1 MLKRTSY
8 SIDFKY
14 FNKLTINYKEILP
27 LFPKFVYGECVYKIP
42 QISKLLHI
50 EIIKCILHI
59 KKVLKHK
66 LQLILLTFGHLYP
79 LTNRYY
85 GSTGVWVRFFLCS
98 GIIFIK
104 LIRIRFNIMNKDSL
118 IKTASVIFIITA
130 FIFFLIV
137 AKNILIPLAFGGL
150 LAYLMYPI
158 VRRLERIGIHRS
170 FSILIVIIFTLA
182 VVAAV
187 GFFFAVQISNIQI
200 DLNEIKT
207 KLVEQTGSPEEKI
220 ENKFGVNMRTMD
232 YYIDSMF
239 NSLFSGSDG
248 QTTVFSSTTTTIFQI
263 GILPVFIFFL
273 LFYRT
278 KTAYFIF
285 RVVGRRRKKK
295 TVKILREIK
304 MVTTKYLGG
313 LIGVVI
319 ILAVLNSTGLLII
332 GVPHAIV
339 LGVAAAILNL
349 IPYFGTL
356 IGALIPIFYV
366 LVAMDDPLSMAL
378 KVVFLFIIVQ
388 FLENNIIT
396 PNVVGGNVRLNALT
410 VIIGLLIGNMIW
422 GLPGMLV
429 VIPFIAVLKIIM
441 KNIEGLEPYAYLL
454 SSKGL
459 GNQKID
465 YIGSLKKLK
474 NKITGNKN
482 K

>member
-1 MLKRTSY
+1 
-8 SIDFKY
+8 
-14 FNKLTINYKEILP
+14 
-27 LFPKFVYGECVYKIP
+27 
-42 QISKLLHI
+42 
-50 EIIKCILHI
+50 
-59 KKVLKHK
+59 
-66 LQLILLTFGHLYP
+66 
-79 LTNRYY
+79 
-85 GSTGVWVRFFLCS
+85 
-98 GIIFIK
+98 
-104 LIRIRFNIMNKDSL
+104 MNKDSL
-118 IKTASVIFIITA
+118 IKTASILFIITA

-150 LAYLMYPI
+150 FAYLLYPFA
-158 VRRLERIGIHRS
+158 RRLEKIGIHRS
-170 FSILIVIIFTLA
+170 FSILIVILFTLA
-182 VVAAV
+182 VVGAV
-187 GFFFAVQISNIQI
+187 AFLFAVQISNIQI
-200 DLNEIKT
+200 DLNDIKN

-220 ENKFGVNMRTMD
+220 EQKFGVNMRTMD

-239 NSLFSGSDG
+239 NSLISGSGG
-248 QTTVFSSTTTTIFQI
+248 QSTVFSNTTTTIFQI

-295 TVKILREIK
+295 AVKILREIK
-304 MVTTKYLGG
+304 TVTIKYLGG
-313 LIGVVI
+313 LIIVVI
-319 ILAVLNSTGLLII
+319 ILAVLNSTGLIII

-366 LVAMDDPLSMAL
+366 LIALEDPLSTAL
-378 KVVFLFIIVQ
+378 KVIFLFIIVQ

-429 VIPFIAVLKIIM
+429 IIPFIAIVKIIM
-441 KNIEGLEPYAYLL
+441 QNIEGMEPYAYLL

-459 GNQKID
+459 GKHKID
-465 YIGSLKKLK
+465 YMGSLRKLK
-474 NKITGNKN
+474 NKLTGNKN
-482 K
+482 KQEIA